1 MFYSDSDINSAFD
14 ELARSEVEPGY
25 STYALESRQE
35 LLDIARHDLI
45 ANKSSRG
52 AGGQPR
58 PRELSIPA
66 DLASGV
72 LALLA
77 EVCVTRV
84 PGPAGSL
91 MLCQMEEQ
99 FWKQFAESMFEW
111 MYKSL

>member
-1 MFYSDSDINSAFD
+1 MIYSDADINSAFD

-58 PRELSIPA
+58 PRELSVPA

-77 EVCVTRV
+77 EVCYQG
-84 PGPAGSL
+84 PGLAGSL
-91 MLCQMEEQ
+91 MLLIGSAHCCDHVAQ
-99 FWKQFAESMFEW
+99 ST
-111 MYKSL
+111 STVRV